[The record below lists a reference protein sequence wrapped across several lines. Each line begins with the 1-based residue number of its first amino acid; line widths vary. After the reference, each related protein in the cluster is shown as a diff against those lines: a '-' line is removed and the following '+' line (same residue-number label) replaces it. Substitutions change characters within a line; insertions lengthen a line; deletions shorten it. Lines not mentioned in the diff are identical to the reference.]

1 MPVVAAKNGYFWL
14 ATICFELCSAF
25 FHVNPYI
32 QNQIQVCAS
41 GKNTFI
47 ELEILMS
54 WVFNAMTEI
63 SVQSDLFSDPK
74 PTGIGKIYF

>member
-1 MPVVAAKNGYFWL
+1 MPIVAAKNGYFWL
-14 ATICFELCSAF
+14 ATICFESCSAF
-25 FHVNPYI
+25 FHVNPYM

-47 ELEILMS
+47 ELKILRS

-74 PTGIGKIYF
+74 PTGIGKKYF